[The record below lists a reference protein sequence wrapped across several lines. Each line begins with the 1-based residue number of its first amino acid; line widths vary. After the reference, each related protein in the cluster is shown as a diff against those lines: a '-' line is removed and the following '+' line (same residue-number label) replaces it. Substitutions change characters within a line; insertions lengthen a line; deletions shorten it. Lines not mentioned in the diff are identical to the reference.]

1 MNQKN
6 DMRLDEQRVG
16 RIAFAVYCGVV
27 IALTVGYL
35 GINTIVNGVKG
46 LFEKKEH
53 RKDRK

>member
-1 MNQKN
+1 MITIT
-6 DMRLDEQRVG
+6 G
-16 RIAFAVYCGVV
+16 PAFV